1 MELVTEQSQESVFR
15 GKKACLGDHGDS
27 AEEAKATWASW
38 PGGVVK
44 REGPSVAPAECL
56 VVFWV

>member
-1 MELVTEQSQESVFR
+1 MFSG
-15 GKKACLGDHGDS
+15 GKKHVWGDHGDS